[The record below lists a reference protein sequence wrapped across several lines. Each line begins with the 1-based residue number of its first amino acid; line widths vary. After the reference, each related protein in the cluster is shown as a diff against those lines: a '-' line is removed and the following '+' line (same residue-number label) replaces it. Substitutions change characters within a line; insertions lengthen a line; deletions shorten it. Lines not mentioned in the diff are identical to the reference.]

1 MKTTEE
7 RGKLA
12 VEHAKNRKAKAQA
25 QYLEQQEER
34 EAKRKLQADNLAAGR
49 TNYPH
54 GTPTPETHN
63 RMNDAM
69 LAAELAKI
77 DKEFEL

>member
-12 VEHAKNRKAKAQA
+12 VEHAQTRKAKAKA
-25 QYLEQQEER
+25 RYLEQQEER
-34 EAKRKLQADNLAAGR
+34 EAKRKLQAENLAVGR

-54 GTPTPETHN
+54 GKPTPETHN
-63 RMNDAM
+63 RMNAAM
-69 LAAELAKI
+69 LAADLAKI